1 MKAVFSQFSK
11 ELQSRKDLDLKSG
24 DTVKVVIKI
33 VENNKTPRLQTF
45 EGLVLA
51 RKHGTEPGATFTVR
65 KVTHGI
71 GVERVFPLYS
81 PLIDSIT
88 VLRRAKVRRSKIYF
102 VRDMVSRQIRH
113 KMRNFAEHFV
123 SSKDLNI
130 SADDMMEEEILDQE
144 VTLAKEE
151 ILSEETA

>member
-1 MKAVFSQFSK
+1 MNAVFSQFPK
-11 ELQSRKDLDLKSG
+11 ELQVRRNLDLKAG
-24 DTVKVVIKI
+24 DTVRVVIKI

-81 PLIDSIT
+81 PLIDSIE
-88 VLRRAKVRRSKIYF
+88 VIRRAKVRRSKIYF

-113 KMRNFAEHFV
+113 KMRNFAEYFV
-123 SSKDLNI
+123 SSKNLEI
-130 SADDMMEEEILDQE
+130 PADMMEEAIEEVKAEIAQITQE
-144 VTLAKEE
+144 LT
-151 ILSEETA
+151 SE